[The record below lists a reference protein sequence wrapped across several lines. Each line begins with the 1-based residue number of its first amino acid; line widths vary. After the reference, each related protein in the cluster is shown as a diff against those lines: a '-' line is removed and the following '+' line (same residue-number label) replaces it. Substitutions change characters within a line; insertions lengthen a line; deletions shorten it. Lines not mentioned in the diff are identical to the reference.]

1 MLKKANPP
9 GVSKFSYA
17 IMSHLH
23 VSSQYSIHTKDLDT
37 FALPVRFS
45 TLPAFV
51 QIPNYLPIK
60 PQVYAIV
67 PGRIRKG
74 GGGGGGI

>member
-1 MLKKANPP
+1 MN
-9 GVSKFSYA
+9 
-17 IMSHLH
+17 M
-23 VSSQYSIHTKDLDT
+23 HTKDLDT

-45 TLPAFV
+45 TLSAFV

-74 GGGGGGI
+74 GGVCDMCPNVCIP

>member
-1 MLKKANPP
+1 MH
-9 GVSKFSYA
+9 
-17 IMSHLH
+17 M
-23 VSSQYSIHTKDLDT
+23 HTKDLDT

-45 TLPAFV
+45 TIPAFV

-74 GGGGGGI
+74 GGGGVFDM

>member
-1 MLKKANPP
+1 M
-9 GVSKFSYA
+9 
-17 IMSHLH
+17 
-23 VSSQYSIHTKDLDT
+23 HTKDLDT
-37 FALPVRFS
+37 FDLPVRFS
-45 TLPAFV
+45 TIPAFV

>member
-1 MLKKANPP
+1 MH
-9 GVSKFSYA
+9 
-17 IMSHLH
+17 M
-23 VSSQYSIHTKDLDT
+23 HTKDLDT

-45 TLPAFV
+45 TIPAFV

-74 GGGGGGI
+74 GGGGGYLICDQTYASRNLP

>member
-1 MLKKANPP
+1 M
-9 GVSKFSYA
+9 
-17 IMSHLH
+17 
-23 VSSQYSIHTKDLDT
+23 HTKDLDT

-45 TLPAFV
+45 TIPAFV

-74 GGGGGGI
+74 GGVCDMCTNVLSRNLP

>member
-17 IMSHLH
+17 IMSHL
-23 VSSQYSIHTKDLDT
+23 SSHSMHMHTKDLDT
-37 FALPVRFS
+37 FALPVHFS

-51 QIPNYLPIK
+51 QFPNYLPIK
-60 PQVYAIV
+60 PPIYAIV
-67 PGRIRKG
+67 RLYLEE
-74 GGGGGGI
+74 